1 MYMLDELRRLY
12 RPDKEKRKRLM
23 GLITCHDHLSN
34 HLLTLCLFCQEN
46 IEEHVHEITQDSE
59 DETLKEAF
67 EDSPVTLEV
76 YIYRISSEKA
86 LDSRAGD
93 LKYHNSCWNKHI
105 MRRVPD
111 FPVANKG
118 SPFLDEIAADPTGEG
133 VDDKEENDSHSQ
145 MTENNN
151 NISQTSRA
159 FIIVEL
165 M

>member
-1 MYMLDELRRLY
+1 
-12 RPDKEKRKRLM
+12 
-23 GLITCHDHLSN
+23 
-34 HLLTLCLFCQEN
+34 
-46 IEEHVHEITQDSE
+46 
-59 DETLKEAF
+59 
-67 EDSPVTLEV
+67 
-76 YIYRISSEKA
+76 
-86 LDSRAGD
+86 
-93 LKYHNSCWNKHI
+93 

-111 FPVANKG
+111 FPVVNKG

-165 M
+165 MEGIKLSLAKGQVLTVKDVVHVYDSRVNEIGKYDDRAYSTKRKWM